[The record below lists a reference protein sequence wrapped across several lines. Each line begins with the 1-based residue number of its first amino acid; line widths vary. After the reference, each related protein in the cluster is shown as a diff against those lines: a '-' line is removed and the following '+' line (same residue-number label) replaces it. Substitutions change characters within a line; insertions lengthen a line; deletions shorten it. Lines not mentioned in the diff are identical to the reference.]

1 VIAGSAD
8 VATAVA
14 VGLGATVFMDV
25 WALFASRAFGVPL
38 ANYCLIGR
46 WLRYMPEGRFVHASI
61 AAAPPKPAECAVGWI
76 THYLTGAVYALVLVA
91 IAPDGWLA
99 RPTLLPALLFGI
111 GSVLVPYLIMQPAM
125 GLGIAASKAPRPMPA
140 RLRSLMAHTAFGFG
154 LYLSALGASVLAR

>member
-1 VIAGSAD
+1 MTGGSD
-8 VATAVA
+8 VAMAVA

-76 THYLTGAVYALVLVA
+76 THYVTGVVYALVLVA

-125 GLGIAASKAPRPMPA
+125 GLGIAASKAPQPMPA

-154 LYLSALGASVLAR
+154 LYLSALGASFLSR

>member
-1 VIAGSAD
+1 M
-8 VATAVA
+8 AVA

-76 THYLTGAVYALVLVA
+76 THYLTGVVYALVLVA

>member
-1 VIAGSAD
+1 MTGGSD
-8 VATAVA
+8 VAMAVA

-76 THYLTGAVYALVLVA
+76 THYLTGVVYALVLVA

-99 RPTLLPALLFGI
+99 RPRLLPALLFGI

>member
-1 VIAGSAD
+1 MTGGSD
-8 VATAVA
+8 VAMAVA

-76 THYLTGAVYALVLVA
+76 THYLTGVVYALVLVA